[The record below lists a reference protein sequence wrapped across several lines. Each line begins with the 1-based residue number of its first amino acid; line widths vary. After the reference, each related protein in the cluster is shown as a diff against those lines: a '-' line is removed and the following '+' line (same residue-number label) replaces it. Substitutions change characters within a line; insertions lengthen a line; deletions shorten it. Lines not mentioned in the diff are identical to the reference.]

1 MLGLKK
7 LALMFYTYILLFK
20 GYAIKLYKLKEK
32 YSFNILGYTCAKV
45 KPFFF
50 LTGKKIIRT
59 KCNLYF

>member
-20 GYAIKLYKLKEK
+20 GYAIKPYKFKEK
-32 YSFNILGYTCAKV
+32 YNFNVLTFTSAKV

-50 LTGKKIIRT
+50 
-59 KCNLYF
+59 